1 MATIYELQ
9 QRADALRKKTE
20 TDSISPEE
28 VGGLHADTL
37 SFMAELVRNKSALGI
52 RKAYVSRAAMEADV
66 SPEGTDGLP
75 LRFGQ
80 LVIIYDASD
89 RNAADNGLT
98 FAWQA
103 PGWLEIGRLY
113 PNELTDGVLE
123 KLRGEPSAVTD
134 NVRNPYTYLGSFKT
148 WTEVQAEL
156 DKLHNTGGENGTGES
171 DETKIGEFR
180 ALFDGRNLLVRNW
193 VQNWATG
200 VFTQTVEGS
209 IKWNGETMEQSLQTN
224 TYERIYNGGSGWGIW
239 QTASSSAAAVLGYK
253 NAESVEYLPDNPAE
267 EEKSVGWLIGG
278 NLYVYVESGGDI
290 KDGKYKNMGAFRG
303 PQGRQGASA
312 YELAW
317 ANGYRG
323 TVEEWL
329 NSLKGK
335 DGKNGLDGVSL
346 GEVALVQELS
356 DDEGSEGKVI
366 SQKAV
371 TQKVNELADDAEST
385 RRLINTYRGK
395 VVPVTVTSNMRYTG
409 DVGEKPATV
418 SGVGYCCTTVAK
430 GDNLYVRFNPYSSTE
445 VNGWIKYLDAE
456 GMIVV
461 VDFTT
466 GTFTDGL
473 QRVPLEFP
481 DNATQAVISSHS
493 QASDLVIFE
502 GDGMLDALETE
513 EKNTIVGAINSAL
526 ADTAAL
532 RDMTLHTETVTVT
545 KDDFDMELDTGSFN
559 IIIREDANNDFAG
572 LYGSGFRWSGWYDA
586 EGLATFRLTC
596 GSNGGNGQFKPF
608 CFFDKDWK
616 VVYTDQ
622 FKGNYQNATDK
633 EVQIP
638 SGAKWLIFNVL
649 KSTLE
654 NDGFKAVLT
663 WNLDRKRI
671 AGNSDS
677 LASLDVAA
685 AVRDENTDTY
695 EYGLG
700 WRYGYM
706 TVDQG
711 RMMYEPC
718 AVNGTLRHF
727 YARLPTQTGDYKDL
741 YLCLYQRRPYN
752 DTDTQY
758 VMLQRDRRRL
768 CGYENLTVTEE
779 GQTFVDTDCDIEVRK
794 GDLFALCWLKTNGSF
809 GKLLFP
815 YPSTNYNYDIGIS
828 AGNNM
833 GYDIHPVR
841 MVRDMRAGA
850 FKATIEYHKDLN
862 GIIESLSDESEK
874 TGEHGIAIAQMQEE
888 ISSLNEKVQNVGAID
903 DSTVSPNKS
912 YSSQKIE
919 ERIAEIQTASADV
932 QVVNAE
938 GDSATDAISQ
948 QRATLSLRERL
959 KMYTNVASMTADAT
973 LVKGMTCQTLGYYDA
988 EDGGAGM
995 YVIKD
1000 GELSENGGSVIELAN
1015 GLYACLIFDVGH
1027 INVLQW
1033 GWSKNPAEPTL
1044 RDITQTLNNIMT
1056 FMRTN
1061 KQQGRTAPSIIY
1073 IPKGMYYLSEAVG
1086 LGDNIRIEGQSG
1098 SAYNATP
1105 ANSVSMIYTN
1115 FPGAVFTG
1123 TRFYLTRLTFY
1134 GKYRSSSPENDTMI
1148 AQSPKE
1154 ISWCA
1159 ISGYDYV
1166 CDGLVSVAEM
1176 CHCVAWMMYK
1186 GVVRSKINDAFIH
1199 HNLLTGSCW
1208 NNVQNCPTTCIT
1220 LSACAAGNISDN
1232 YIDFWTYG
1240 IRGSVQMVNMVIK
1253 GNTIDYCAVGIH
1265 VEGCEGCVIA
1275 DNNFY
1280 HINKA
1285 TTNGSGVVT
1294 SYPQDNAW
1302 RTTDWC
1308 CINVGSTTKSLT
1320 VMGNIAVG
1328 SDVFMQGTYVLGEL
1342 YAYGNLLRGIAAGK
1356 RYSEANL
1363 TTPVCHVDNADDV

>member
-20 TDSISPEE
+20 TGSINPEE

-37 SFMAELVRNKSALGI
+37 SFMAELVQNKSALGI

-156 DKLHNTGGENGTGES
+156 DKLHNTGEENGTGES

-180 ALFDGRNLLVRNW
+180 VLLAGRNLLVRNW
-193 VQNWATG
+193 VQNWSTG

-209 IKWNGETMEQSLQTN
+209 IRWNGETMEQSLQTN
-224 TYERIYNGGSGWGIW
+224 TYERTYNGGSGWGMW

-267 EEKSVGWLIGG
+267 EEKSVGWLIGD

-312 YELAW
+312 YEVAW

-371 TQKVNELADDAEST
+371 TQKVNELVDDAEST

-395 VVPVTVTSNMRYTG
+395 VVPVTVTYNRRYTG
-409 DVGEKPATV
+409 DVGEKPVTV
-418 SGVGYCCTTVAK
+418 SGAGYCVTTVDR

-445 VNGWIKYLDAE
+445 VNGWIKYIDAE
-456 GMIVV
+456 GMIVA

-473 QRVPLEFP
+473 QRVSLEFP
-481 DNATQAVISSHS
+481 ENATQAVISSHS
-493 QASDLVIFE
+493 QASDLVVFE

-513 EKNTIVGAINSAL
+513 EKNTVVGAINSAL
-526 ADTAAL
+526 ADTVAL
-532 RDMTLHTETVTVT
+532 RDMTLRTETVTVT

-559 IIIREDANNDFAG
+559 IANEDEFPG
-572 LYGSGFRWSGWYDA
+572 LYSSGFRWSKWYDVQ
-586 EGLATFRLTC
+586 GLVSFRLTC
-596 GSNGGNGQFKPF
+596 GSNGGNAQFKPF
-608 CFFDKDWK
+608 CFYDK
-616 VVYTDQ
+616 
-622 FKGNYQNATDK
+622 NYIALYADKYATRNFQNVSEMEIT
-633 EVQIP
+633 IP
-638 SGAKWLIFNVL
+638 EGAKWLIFNVL
-649 KSTLE
+649 KTTLE
-654 NDGFKAVLT
+654 NDGFKAELT
-663 WNLDRKRI
+663 WNKDRANI
-671 AGNSDS
+671 ASNGDKIENIDIV
-677 LASLDVAA
+677 ASVKK
-685 AVRDENTDTY
+685 EDTSIY
-695 EYGLG
+695 EYGIGWKLG
-700 WRYGYM
+700 YS
-706 TVDQG
+706 TISNSN
-711 RMMYEPC
+711 MMYEPC
-718 AVNGTLRHF
+718 AVDGVLRHF
-727 YARLPTQTGDYKDL
+727 YAYFPPVSAGEYDSLW
-741 YLCLYQRRPYN
+741 LCIYQRKAYGELGSAFA
-752 DTDTQY
+752 
-758 VMLQRDRRRL
+758 MIQRDRRKL
-768 CGYENLTVTEE
+768 CAYTALTSAESGGKYVD
-779 GQTFVDTDCDIEVRK
+779 VDTDIEVKK
-794 GDLFALCWLKTNGSF
+794 GDLFALCLLKSNGKF
-809 GKLLFP
+809 GNLFYP
-815 YPSTNYNYDIGIS
+815 YASTRYTDTSCTTPN
-828 AGNNM
+828 AQ
-833 GYDIHPVR
+833 GYAIQPLKSIVYQR
-841 MVRDMRAGA
+841 PGA
-850 FKATIEYHKDLN
+850 FKATIEYHKNLE
-862 GIIESLSDESEK
+862 GIIDEFTENADK
-874 TGEHGIAIAQMQEE
+874 IE
-888 ISSLNEKVQNVGAID
+888 IHDISIEQLQQSVTSLNDKVQNVGAIND
-903 DSTVSPNKS
+903 NVISPESS
-912 YSSQKIE
+912 YSSEKIE
-919 ERIAEIQTASADV
+919 ERIAEIQTASANV

-938 GDSATDAISQ
+938 GDSPTNAISQ
-948 QRATLSLRERL
+948 QRATLSLRQRI
-959 KMYTNVASMTADAT
+959 KVFTDVASMVADTT
-973 LVKGMTCQTLGYYDA
+973 LTKGMSCQTLGYFDS
-988 EDGGAGM
+988 EDGGAAL
-995 YVIKD
+995 YVVKD
-1000 GELSENGGSVIELAN
+1000 GELTEDGGSVIELSN
-1015 GLYACLIFDVGH
+1015 GLYACLVADEGH

-1033 GWSKNPAEPTL
+1033 GWAKNPAEPTL
-1044 RDITQTLNNIMT
+1044 RDITQTLNNILT
-1056 FMRTN
+1056 FIRTT

-1073 IPKGMYYLSEAVG
+1073 IPKGRYYLSEAVG

-1098 SAYNATP
+1098 SAYNPTS
-1105 ANSVSMIYTN
+1105 ANSASMIFTN

-1123 TRFYLTRLTFY
+1123 SRFYLTRLAFY
-1134 GKYRSSSPENDTMI
+1134 GKYRSASPENDTMI
-1148 AQSPKE
+1148 AHSPKE

-1159 ISGYDYV
+1159 IRGYDYV

-1186 GVVRSKINDAFIH
+1186 GVVRSKINDSFIH

-1208 NNVQNCPTTCIT
+1208 NNAQNCATTCIT
-1220 LSACAAGNISDN
+1220 LSGCAAGNISDN

-1240 IRGSVQMVNMVIK
+1240 IKGVVQMVNMVIK
-1253 GNTIDYCAVGIH
+1253 GNTIDYCAVGVH

-1280 HINKA
+1280 HINKT
-1285 TTNGSGVVT
+1285 TTNGSGVIA
-1294 SYPQDNAW
+1294 SYPQDSAW

-1308 CINVGSTTKSLT
+1308 CINVGSTVKSLAAI
-1320 VMGNIAVG
+1320 GNIACG
-1328 SDVFMQGTYVLGEL
+1328 SDVFMKGANAGEL
-1342 YAYGNLLRGIAAGK
+1342 YAYGNMIRGIAAGK

-1363 TTPVCHVDNADDV
+1363 KSTVCHVDNADNV

>member
-28 VGGLHADTL
+28 VGGLYADTL

-52 RKAYVSRAAMEADV
+52 RKAYVSRAAMEADM

-113 PNELTDGVLE
+113 PNELTDGVLR
-123 KLRGEPSAVTD
+123 KLRGEPSAVSD
-134 NVRNPYTYLGSFKT
+134 NIRNPYTYLGSFKT

-156 DKLHNTGGENGTGES
+156 DKLHNIGGKDGTGQP
-171 DETKIGEFR
+171 DQTKVGEFR
-180 ALFDGRNLLVRNW
+180 VQLDGRNLIVRNW

-224 TYERIYNGGSGWGIW
+224 AYERTYNGGSGWGIW

-253 NAESVEYLPDNPAE
+253 NAESVEHLPDIPAE
-267 EEKSVGWLIGG
+267 EEKSVGWLIGD

-312 YELAW
+312 YEVAW
-317 ANGYRG
+317 SEGFRG
-323 TVEEWL
+323 SESEWL
-329 NSLKGK
+329 ESLKGK
-335 DGKNGLDGVSL
+335 DGKDGKDGVSL
-346 GEVALVQELS
+346 GEIALVQELEES
-356 DDEGSEGKVI
+356 DGSDRRVV

-371 TQKVNELADDAEST
+371 SEGIRQANELIAETKS
-385 RRLINTYRGK
+385 LVNTYRGK
-395 VVPVTVTSNMRYTG
+395 VVPVTVTSNRRYTG
-409 DVGEKPATV
+409 DVGEKPVTV
-418 SGVGYCCTTVAK
+418 SGAGYCVTTVDR

-456 GMIVV
+456 GTIVA

-473 QRVPLEFP
+473 QRVLLEFP
-481 DNATQAVISSHS
+481 ENATQAIISSHS
-493 QASDLVIFE
+493 QTSDLVIFE

-513 EKNTIVGAINSAL
+513 EKNTIVGAINSAS

-532 RDMTLHTETVTVT
+532 RDMTLRTETVTVT

-559 IIIREDANNDFAG
+559 IVIREDANNDFAT
-572 LYGSGFRWSGWYDA
+572 LFGSGFRWSGWYDT
-586 EGLATFRLTC
+586 EGLLTFRLTC
-596 GSNGGNGQFKPF
+596 GSNGGNSSFKPF

-700 WRYGYM
+700 WRYGYS
-706 TVDQG
+706 TVSAG
-711 RMMYEPC
+711 IMMYEPC
-718 AVNGTLRHF
+718 AVDGVLRHF
-727 YARLPTQTGDYKDL
+727 YARLPRQTGGYKDL

-752 DTDTQY
+752 GTDTQY
-758 VMLQRDRRRL
+758 AMLQRDRRRL
-768 CGYENLTVTEE
+768 CGYENLTVSED

-794 GDLFALCWLKTNGSF
+794 GDFFALCWLKTDGRF
-809 GKLLFP
+809 DKLFFP
-815 YPSTNYNYDIGIS
+815 YPTTNFNSDIGITMP
-828 AGNNM
+828 NYM
-833 GYDIHPVR
+833 GYDIHPVKGTR
-841 MVRDMRAGA
+841 TARAGA

-874 TGEHGIAIAQMQEE
+874 TGEHGIAIAQIQEE
-888 ISSLNEKVQNVGAID
+888 ISSLNEKVQNAGAID

-948 QRATLSLRERL
+948 QRATLSLRQRT
-959 KMYTNVASMTADAT
+959 KVFADVASMVADT
-973 LVKGMTCQTLGYYDA
+973 SLTKGMSCQTLGYFDS
-988 EDGGAGM
+988 EDGGAAL
-995 YVIKD
+995 YVVKD
-1000 GELSENGGSVIELAN
+1000 GELTEDGGSVIELSN
-1015 GLYACLIFDVGH
+1015 GLYACLVADEGH

-1033 GWSKNPAEPTL
+1033 GWAKNPAEPTL

-1056 FMRTN
+1056 FIRTT

-1098 SAYNATP
+1098 SAYAPGP

-1123 TRFYLTRLTFY
+1123 SRFYLTRLTFY

-1166 CDGLVSVAEM
+1166 CDGLISVAEM

-1186 GVVRSKINDAFIH
+1186 GVVRSKINDSFIH

-1208 NNVQNCPTTCIT
+1208 NNVQNCSTTCIT

-1240 IRGSVQMVNMVIK
+1240 IKGVVQMINMVIK

-1285 TTNGSGVVT
+1285 TTNGSGVIA
-1294 SYPQDNAW
+1294 SYPQDSAW

-1308 CINVGSTTKSLT
+1308 CINVGSTVKSLAAI
-1320 VMGNIAVG
+1320 GNIACG
-1328 SDVFMQGTYVLGEL
+1328 SDVFMKGANAGEL
-1342 YAYGNLLRGIAAGK
+1342 YAYGNMIRGIAAGK

-1363 TTPVCHVDNADDV
+1363 ESTVCHVDNADNV

>member
-1 MATIYELQ
+1 M
-9 QRADALRKKTE
+9 
-20 TDSISPEE
+20 
-28 VGGLHADTL
+28 
-37 SFMAELVRNKSALGI
+37 
-52 RKAYVSRAAMEADV
+52 
-66 SPEGTDGLP
+66 
-75 LRFGQ
+75 
-80 LVIIYDASD
+80 
-89 RNAADNGLT
+89 
-98 FAWQA
+98 
-103 PGWLEIGRLY
+103 
-113 PNELTDGVLE
+113 
-123 KLRGEPSAVTD
+123 
-134 NVRNPYTYLGSFKT
+134 
-148 WTEVQAEL
+148 
-156 DKLHNTGGENGTGES
+156 
-171 DETKIGEFR
+171 
-180 ALFDGRNLLVRNW
+180 
-193 VQNWATG
+193 
-200 VFTQTVEGS
+200 
-209 IKWNGETMEQSLQTN
+209 
-224 TYERIYNGGSGWGIW
+224 
-239 QTASSSAAAVLGYK
+239 
-253 NAESVEYLPDNPAE
+253 
-267 EEKSVGWLIGG
+267 
-278 NLYVYVESGGDI
+278 
-290 KDGKYKNMGAFRG
+290 
-303 PQGRQGASA
+303 
-312 YELAW
+312 
-317 ANGYRG
+317 
-323 TVEEWL
+323 
-329 NSLKGK
+329 
-335 DGKNGLDGVSL
+335 
-346 GEVALVQELS
+346 
-356 DDEGSEGKVI
+356 
-366 SQKAV
+366 
-371 TQKVNELADDAEST
+371 
-385 RRLINTYRGK
+385 
-395 VVPVTVTSNMRYTG
+395 
-409 DVGEKPATV
+409 
-418 SGVGYCCTTVAK
+418 
-430 GDNLYVRFNPYSSTE
+430 RFNPYSSTE
-445 VNGWIKYLDAE
+445 VNGWIKYLDSE
-456 GMIVV
+456 GMIVS

-473 QRVPLEFP
+473 QRVSLEFP
-481 DNATQAVISSHS
+481 ENAAQAVISSHS
-493 QASDLVIFE
+493 QASDLQVFE

-532 RDMTLHTETVTVT
+532 RDMTLRTETVTVT
-545 KDDFDMELDTGSFN
+545 KDDFDMELETGSFN
-559 IIIREDANNDFAG
+559 IVITEDANDDFAK

-586 EGLATFRLTC
+586 EGLVTFRLTV
-596 GSNGGNGQFKPF
+596 GSNGGNPSFKPF

-633 EVQIP
+633 EVLIP

-671 AGNSDS
+671 ADNSDS

-700 WRYGYM
+700 WRYGYS
-706 TVDQG
+706 TVSAG
-711 RMMYEPC
+711 IMMYEPC
-718 AVNGTLRHF
+718 AVDGVLRHF
-727 YARLPTQTGDYKDL
+727 YARLPKQTGDYKDL
-741 YLCLYQRRPYN
+741 YLCLYQRKPYN
-752 DTDTQY
+752 DTDNQY
-758 VMLQRDRRRL
+758 AVLQRDRRRL
-768 CGYENLTVTEE
+768 CGYENLTVTED

-794 GDLFALCWLKTNGSF
+794 GDFFALCWLKTNGKF
-809 GKLLFP
+809 DKLFFP
-815 YPSTNYNYDIGIS
+815 YPTTNYNSDIGIS
-828 AGNNM
+828 APNIM
-833 GYDIHPVR
+833 GYVIHPFKGTR
-841 MVRDMRAGA
+841 STKAGA

-1000 GELSENGGSVIELAN
+1000 GELSENGGSVIQLVN

-1033 GWSKNPAEPTL
+1033 GWTKNPAEPTL
-1044 RDITQTLNNIMT
+1044 RDITQTLNNILT
-1056 FMRTN
+1056 FIRTT
-1061 KQQGRTAPSIIY
+1061 KQQGRTAPSIIH

-1098 SAYNATP
+1098 SAYASGP

-1123 TRFYLTRLTFY
+1123 SRFYLTRLTFY
-1134 GKYRSSSPENDTMI
+1134 GKYRSSSSENDTMI
-1148 AQSPKE
+1148 AHSPKE

-1159 ISGYDYV
+1159 IRGYDYV

-1186 GVVRSKINDAFIH
+1186 GVVRSKINDSFIH

-1220 LSACAAGNISDN
+1220 LSGCAAGNISDN

-1240 IRGSVQMVNMVIK
+1240 IKGAVQMVNMVIK
-1253 GNTIDYCAVGIH
+1253 GNTIDYCAVGVH
-1265 VEGCEGCVIA
+1265 AEGCEGCVIA

-1285 TTNGSGVVT
+1285 TTGGSGVVT
-1294 SYPQDNAW
+1294 SYPQDSAW

-1308 CINVGSTTKSLT
+1308 CINVGSTVKSLAAI
-1320 VMGNIAVG
+1320 GNIACG
-1328 SDVFMQGTYVLGEL
+1328 SDTFMKGVAAQEL
-1342 YAYGNLLRGIAAGK
+1342 YAYGNMIRGIAAGK

-1363 TTPVCHVDNADDV
+1363 ESTVCHVDNADNV

>member
-20 TDSISPEE
+20 TDSINPEE

-37 SFMAELVRNKSALGI
+37 SFMAELVQNKSALGI

-134 NVRNPYTYLGSFKT
+134 NFRNPYTYLGSFKT

-180 ALFDGRNLLVRNW
+180 ALLDGRNLLVRNW
-193 VQNWATG
+193 VQIWSTG

-209 IKWNGETMEQSLQTN
+209 IRWNGETMEQSLQTN

-267 EEKSVGWLIGG
+267 EEKSVGWLIGD

-312 YELAW
+312 YEVAW
-317 ANGYRG
+317 SEGFRG
-323 TVEEWL
+323 SESEWL
-329 NSLKGK
+329 ESLKGK
-335 DGKNGLDGVSL
+335 DGKDGKDGVSL
-346 GEVALVQELS
+346 GEIALVQELS

-385 RRLINTYRGK
+385 RRLINTYKGK
-395 VVPVTVTSNMRYTG
+395 VVPVTVTYNRRYTG

-418 SGVGYCCTTVAK
+418 SGAGYCCTTVDR

-445 VNGWIKYLDAE
+445 VNGWIKYLDSE
-456 GMIVV
+456 GMIVS

-473 QRVPLEFP
+473 QRVSLEFP
-481 DNATQAVISSHS
+481 ENAAQAVISSHS
-493 QASDLVIFE
+493 QASDLVVFE

-532 RDMTLHTETVTVT
+532 RDMTLRTETITVT
-545 KDDFDMELDTGSFN
+545 KDDFDMELNTGSFN
-559 IIIREDANNDFAG
+559 IIFSEDVTNDFAK
-572 LYGSGFRWSGWYDA
+572 LYGSGFRWSGWYDT
-586 EGLATFRLTC
+586 EGLVTFRLTV
-596 GSNGGNGQFKPF
+596 GSNGGNPQFKPF

-622 FKGNYQNATDK
+622 FKGNYQNVTDK
-633 EVQIP
+633 EVLIP

-671 AGNSDS
+671 ADNSDS

-700 WRYGYM
+700 WRYGYSS
-706 TVDQG
+706 G
-711 RMMYEPC
+711 AGGYMMYEPC
-718 AVNGTLRHF
+718 AVNGTLNHF
-727 YARLPTQTGDYKDL
+727 YARLSKQTGDYKDL
-741 YLCLYQRRPYN
+741 YLCLYQRKPYN
-752 DTDTQY
+752 DTDTEY

-768 CGYENLTVTEE
+768 CGYENLIVTEE

-794 GDLFALCWLKTNGSF
+794 GDFFALCWLKTDGRF
-809 GKLLFP
+809 DRLFYLIP
-815 YPSTNYNYDIGIS
+815 TTNSNFDIGIS
-828 AGNNM
+828 TVNIM
-833 GYDIHPVR
+833 GYEIYPFKGIR
-841 MVRDMRAGA
+841 TKWAGA

-862 GIIESLSDESEK
+862 GIIESLSDDSEK
-874 TGEHGIAIAQMQEE
+874 TEEHGIAIAQMQEE
-888 ISSLNEKVQNVGAID
+888 ISSLNEKVQNAGAID

-938 GDSATDAISQ
+938 GGSATDAISQ
-948 QRATLSLRERL
+948 QRATLSLRQRI
-959 KMYTNVASMTADAT
+959 KVFTDVASMVADTT
-973 LVKGMTCQTLGYYDA
+973 LSKGMSCQTLGYFDS
-988 EDGGAGM
+988 EDGGAAL
-995 YVIKD
+995 YVVKD
-1000 GELSENGGSVIELAN
+1000 GELTEDGGSVIELSN
-1015 GLYACLIFDVGH
+1015 GLYACLVADEGH

-1033 GWSKNPAEPTL
+1033 GWAKNPAEPTL

-1056 FMRTN
+1056 FIRTT

-1098 SAYNATP
+1098 SAYNAAP

-1123 TRFYLTRLTFY
+1123 SRFYLTRLTFY

-1148 AQSPKE
+1148 AQSLKE
-1154 ISWCA
+1154 ISWCT

-1166 CDGLVSVAEM
+1166 CDGLTSVAEM

-1186 GVVRSKINDAFIH
+1186 GVVRSKINDSFIH

-1208 NNVQNCPTTCIT
+1208 NNVQNCATTCIT
-1220 LSACAAGNISDN
+1220 LAACAAGNISDN

-1240 IRGSVQMVNMVIK
+1240 IKGVVQMINMVIK

-1285 TTNGSGVVT
+1285 TTNGSGVIA
-1294 SYPQDNAW
+1294 SYPQDSAW

-1308 CINVGSTTKSLT
+1308 CINVGSTVKSLAAI
-1320 VMGNIAVG
+1320 GNIACG
-1328 SDVFMQGTYVLGEL
+1328 SDVFMKGANAGEL
-1342 YAYGNLLRGIAAGK
+1342 YAYGNMIRGIAAGK

-1363 TTPVCHVDNADDV
+1363 ESTVCHVDNADNV